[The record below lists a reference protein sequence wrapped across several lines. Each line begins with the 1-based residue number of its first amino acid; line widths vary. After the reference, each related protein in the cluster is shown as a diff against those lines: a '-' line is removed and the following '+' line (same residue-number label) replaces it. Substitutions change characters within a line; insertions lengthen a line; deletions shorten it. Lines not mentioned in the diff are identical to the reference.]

1 MIALTFD
8 IETMYGSYQAKS
20 KTGKNIE
27 YNYLVHE
34 VEYILK
40 LCNDMNIKATFF
52 VVGKHINDY
61 SKLIRKISDDGHEIA
76 SHSMTHTYLYNLD
89 KIDIK
94 REITDSKKVLEDTC
108 GKNVLGFR
116 APAWSVG
123 ESFQEFFYDTLA
135 EAGYKYSSS
144 VYPGKTHLYGIPH
157 SNPVIHKTSSGIVEF
172 PMPSAKCFGRKVG
185 FSGGAFYRFFP
196 DFFIIKE
203 TKRYLKNQ
211 YPVFFYFHPYE
222 FDINNYN
229 FVNPLS
235 ERLLISYN
243 RKRLGERIKKMIE
256 ILGEPIQTMDDIVF
270 TYFNH
275 PDNKDLST
283 NFL

>member
-27 YNYLVHE
+27 YSYLVQE

-61 SKLIRKISDDGHEIA
+61 STLIRKISDEGHEIA
-76 SHSMTHTYLYNLD
+76 SHSMSHTYLYNLD
-89 KIDIK
+89 KIGIK

-116 APAWSVG
+116 APAWSVC

-157 SNPVIHKTSSGIVEF
+157 SNSVIYKTSSGIVEF
-172 PMPSAKCFGRKVG
+172 PMPIAKCFGRKVG

-222 FDINNYN
+222 FDICNYN
-229 FVNPLS
+229 FVNPLRK
-235 ERLLISYN
+235 RLLISYN
-243 RKRLGERIKKMIE
+243 RKKLGKRIKKMIE
-256 ILGEPIQTMDDIVF
+256 ILGEPIQTMDGNIT

-275 PDNKDLST
+275 PDN
-283 NFL
+283 